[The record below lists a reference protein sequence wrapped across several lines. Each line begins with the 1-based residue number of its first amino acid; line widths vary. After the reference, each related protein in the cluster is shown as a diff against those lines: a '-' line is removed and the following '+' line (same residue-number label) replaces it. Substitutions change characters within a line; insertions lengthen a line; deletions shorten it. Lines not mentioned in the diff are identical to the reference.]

1 MNYPLHNENKKHPEI
16 LTPARSSYSDAYA
29 ERMCDLYLSD
39 HIFRNEQGEL
49 QEYYRLHARDR
60 HTPEM
65 ALAYD
70 IKCPKCGAIL
80 KQVARQS
87 SCTELGL
94 YTCKVCNKDQG
105 GNYNERNRLYQ
116 SVRIRTPV
124 LEYGEM
130 PFRSG

>member
-1 MNYPLHNENKKHPEI
+1 MNYPFHNENKKHPEI
-16 LTPARSSYSDAYA
+16 LTPARSSYTDAYA

-49 QEYYRLHARDR
+49 QEYYRLHARDW

-80 KQVARQS
+80 KQVARQNS
-87 SCTELGL
+87 GTELGL
-94 YTCKVCNKDQG
+94 YTCKVCNKD
-105 GNYNERNRLYQ
+105 
-116 SVRIRTPV
+116 
-124 LEYGEM
+124 
-130 PFRSG
+130 